1 MILAINSQDVLI
13 LTGMLAAVVLGVFGV
28 ARAKLVF
35 VKVGLPL
42 AVVAVCLGLAYFG
55 WKPLFGG
62 SHSPGTYFGTAMLFI
77 GLIGSAA
84 LGAVEESHRRITSA
98 AEPGRGFPVIP
109 ASRDPSA

>member
-1 MILAINSQDVLI
+1 MMLAISSQDVFI
-13 LTGMLAAVVLGVFGV
+13 LTGMLAAVVLGLFGV

-35 VKVGLPL
+35 VKLGLPL
-42 AVVAVCLGLAYFG
+42 GVVAICLGLAYFG

-62 SHSPGTYFGTAMLFI
+62 SHAPGTYFGTAMLFI

-98 AEPGRGFPVIP
+98 ADPGRGFPVIP
-109 ASRDPSA
+109 SPREPSA